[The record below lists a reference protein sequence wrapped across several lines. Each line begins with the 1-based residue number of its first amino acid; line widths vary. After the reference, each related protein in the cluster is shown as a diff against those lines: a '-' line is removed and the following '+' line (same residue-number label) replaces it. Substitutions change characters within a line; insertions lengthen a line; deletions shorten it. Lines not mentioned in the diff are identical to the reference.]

1 MAKFNT
7 QKFNPIKYCKDC
19 NELLVLGGNTNEA
32 MFKKSDYRCLP
43 CRRTWDRAYDTS
55 RDRKNRIED
64 NVRKLQWK
72 RDNMGYVSHINNI
85 RRAAKIQ
92 RTVSWG
98 DPVAIRNM
106 YEECALLNYK
116 HGKGMYHVDHILPL
130 QGKTVSG
137 LHVEGNLQI
146 MLAKDNLTK
155 SNKYYE

>member
-1 MAKFNT
+1 MNPFST
-7 QKFNPIKYCKDC
+7 QKFKKIKHCKDC
-19 NELLVLGGNTNEA
+19 TVVLVVGENTSESLL
-32 MFKKSDYRCLP
+32 KKSDYRCLP
-43 CRRTWDRAYDTS
+43 CRRLWDRVYDNG
-55 RDRKNRIED
+55 RDRGTRIED
-64 NVRKLQWK
+64 NVRKRQWK
-72 RDNMGYVSHINNI
+72 RDNRGYVSHINNI

-98 DPVAIRNM
+98 DPVAIRKI

>member
-1 MAKFNT
+1 MKHYSTQMFN
-7 QKFNPIKYCKDC
+7 KIKYCKDC
-19 NELLVLGGNTNEA
+19 TKELVVDGNTSQS
-32 MFKKSDYRCLP
+32 MLDKSDYRCLP
-43 CRRTWDRAYDTS
+43 CRRVWDRLYDTTRNRTH
-55 RDRKNRIED
+55 RDED
-64 NVRKLQWK
+64 NARKLQWK